1 MANTI
6 VIKHRTGSTGEPSLT
21 TGEIATNIFDKRI
34 YIGAGGTNLVFPD
47 KTYVDTEIANLVNS
61 APSTLDTLN
70 ELATALGNDPNYA
83 TTITNALASKAP
95 LASPALT
102 GTPTAPT
109 ATTGTNTTQLA
120 TTAFVN
126 NSISAA
132 GGYTGWTVSDGTNS
146 ENIASTDSVTIVGS
160 GATTVSYNTA
170 TNQMT
175 VNSVN
180 TTYSALSEFS
190 NDTNFI
196 TASGVTFENLS
207 ANGDI
212 GSGASQVSAGNHNHD
227 GVYEPADAS
236 ILKSD
241 EAEVVTANWSF
252 QGATDFVGALTKNG
266 INVLT
271 VNSTIDGGTY

>member
-6 VIKHRTGSTGEPSLT
+6 VIKHRSGSTGEPTLVA
-21 TGEIATNIFDKRI
+21 GEIAANIFDKHF
-34 YIGAGGTNLVFPD
+34 YVGTGSTNIIFPD
-47 KTYVDTEIANLVNS
+47 KTYVDTSIANLVDS
-61 APSTLDTLN
+61 APGTLDTLN
-70 ELATALGNDPNYA
+70 ELAAALGDDPNYA
-83 TTITNALASKAP
+83 TTITNALAAKAP

-175 VNSVN
+175 VSSVN

-196 TASGVTFENLS
+196 TSTGVTYENLA
-207 ANGDI
+207 ANGDV
-212 GSGASQVSAGNHNHD
+212 GTSAGQLAIGNHNHD
-227 GVYEPADAS
+227 GVYEPADAA

-241 EAEVVTANWSF
+241 EAEIVTANWSF